1 MIYNL
6 AEVIALQVDRT
17 IRALIDHSGMSTR
30 AMSAA
35 LDRGSSWAST
45 TAAPGRD
52 PKLSTVADVA
62 DVAGVDIALIDRKT
76 GEMIG
81 TVTPPRR
88 AAGDD

>member
-62 DVAGVDIALIDRKT
+62 GVDIALIDRQT
-76 GEMIG
+76 GERIG

-88 AAGDD
+88 AAGED